1 MSARAQD
8 LVRDE
13 LYIGGSWRRLQ
24 NVGAIDVINPT
35 TEEVMGRIPTA
46 SVAHVD
52 EAVAAAGVAF
62 DAWSTT
68 PVRERAKFCT
78 AISAGILAR
87 GDELAMLITAE
98 LGMPLA
104 QSRRIQVDRPAATFA
119 SMEALIDKITWQE
132 RIGSSLITREPVGVV
147 AAITPWNFP
156 LHQIAAKVAPA
167 IAAGCTVV
175 LKPSHIA
182 PLNAF
187 LLAEIIDD
195 AGLPDGV
202 FNLVTGPGESVGEA
216 LVSHDR
222 VDMVTFTGSTRAGR
236 RVSELASRTVKPVA
250 LELGG
255 KSANVILDD
264 ADIEAAITDGLG
276 KCFIN
281 SGQTCSALTRMLVP
295 REYIGQAERIAA
307 AAAQNWTV
315 GNPFAPD
322 TQLGPL
328 VSAAQRDVVRE
339 YIEIGVADGAKLI
352 VGGSEPPDGLD
363 RGYFIRPTIFSNV
376 ANSMR
381 IAVDEI
387 FGPVLAMI
395 PYDGES
401 HAIEIAND
409 TPYGLSG
416 GVWSGSDERAVDV
429 ARRLRTGQVSINGG
443 PFNLMAPFGGYK
455 QSGHGRELGRFGLE
469 EFLQVKAMQFK

>member
-104 QSRRIQVDRPAATFA
+104 QSRIQVDRPAATFA

>member
-1 MSARAQD
+1 
-8 LVRDE
+8 
-13 LYIGGSWRRLQ
+13 
-24 NVGAIDVINPT
+24 
-35 TEEVMGRIPTA
+35 
-46 SVAHVD
+46 
-52 EAVAAAGVAF
+52 
-62 DAWSTT
+62 
-68 PVRERAKFCT
+68 
-78 AISAGILAR
+78 
-87 GDELAMLITAE
+87 
-98 LGMPLA
+98 
-104 QSRRIQVDRPAATFA
+104 
-119 SMEALIDKITWQE
+119 
-132 RIGSSLITREPVGVV
+132 
-147 AAITPWNFP
+147 
-156 LHQIAAKVAPA
+156 
-167 IAAGCTVV
+167 
-175 LKPSHIA
+175 
-182 PLNAF
+182 
-187 LLAEIIDD
+187 
-195 AGLPDGV
+195 
-202 FNLVTGPGESVGEA
+202 
-216 LVSHDR
+216 
-222 VDMVTFTGSTRAGR
+222 
-236 RVSELASRTVKPVA
+236 
-250 LELGG
+250 
-255 KSANVILDD
+255 
-264 ADIEAAITDGLG
+264 
-276 KCFIN
+276 
-281 SGQTCSALTRMLVP
+281 MLVP